1 MYAEFIAPE
10 QHRPASS
17 LFLLHP
23 NTARIARFRAHIIR
37 FRPFH
42 SNPFEHLIESR
53 SAPATYKT
61 QAEE

>member
-23 NTARIARFRAHIIR
+23 NTARIARFRAHIFV

-42 SNPFEHLIESR
+42 SN
-53 SAPATYKT
+53 T
-61 QAEE
+61 